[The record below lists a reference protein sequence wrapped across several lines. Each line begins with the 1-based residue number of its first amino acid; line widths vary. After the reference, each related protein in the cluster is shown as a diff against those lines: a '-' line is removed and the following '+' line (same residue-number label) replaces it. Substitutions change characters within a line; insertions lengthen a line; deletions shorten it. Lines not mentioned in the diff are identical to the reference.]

1 MPSTYT
7 LNNGIELI
15 GTGEQSGTW
24 GDTTNTNLELLDTAL
39 DGQVTITA
47 SSAGSSGSPNSLPIT
62 DGSASNGRNRLI
74 NITSGSDLGGTVF
87 YQLTPNDA
95 EKIVYIRNS
104 LNTQDLIVFQGTYNS
119 SNDYLIPNGTTA
131 VVFFNGAGS
140 GAVAAN
146 VFNNAHFDALNVESA
161 ASTTA
166 ITIDNT
172 ATDGDPILGF
182 ALSGTNTFTMGVD
195 DGDSDKFKIGT
206 TAIGTNTRLS
216 IDSSG
221 DVEIPSGSL
230 TITSANALT
239 LRNDTA
245 TDADEPKI
253 TFDNDT
259 FAGANYANI
268 RTGNG
273 GLLLKIES
281 PSTSTF
287 QNRHQLVFNGG
298 SGDDFQYNLS
308 TDNGSNYV
316 NYFKIDGGNVVFN
329 ETGADKD
336 FRVES
341 DGNTHM
347 LFVDAGADHVN
358 IGSSTDRGGL
368 LNVDGTTKGVVVRT
382 TNSAAMELIYAD
394 NGAGV
399 GPYLY
404 LNRPSSGPAA
414 SDQLGQIV
422 IQGKNSADEVI
433 DYVRLVNQL
442 QDPTNG
448 SEQGRFAI
456 NTMTSG
462 TISGRMNIIN
472 GESVFNDESVN
483 VDFRVESNNNANM
496 LFVDAG
502 SDHVS
507 IGTGEDRGGVLN
519 VESSDN
525 NYTVMLSC
533 TDDDNNAGPWLGF
546 DRRTGSAA
554 DNDTI
559 GSIAFLGRNSAA
571 EQTSYCEIRNVTT
584 DVTNGTEDGQMQ
596 FNIIS
601 GGSFRNFLHLTGSAQ
616 AVFNEDSHDIDFRVE
631 SNSNT
636 HMIFVDGGNDRVG
649 IGASSPASVLH
660 VKGSNDG
667 TFDGVSTLI
676 VEGTEDY
683 NSGDAGG
690 GINFNGR
697 YDSSNN
703 VTTLAQISGMKAST
717 ASGEYDGVIKFG
729 VRNDSEGLNIERM
742 RLTHEGYLNIG
753 RTDEMNMGANNV
765 TGINLLG
772 VNGIKVSN
780 SGGPAAHLG
789 RQGSDGEVV
798 KFASQG
804 TADVG
809 SIDCTTSGTTYTT
822 TSDLRLKTDIQPI
835 ADGTEKLMAM
845 NPVSHKWIVDPEA
858 DAVYGFI
865 AQEMQ
870 EIVPEAVS
878 GDPDGEE
885 MMSMDYGRITP
896 VLVAALQDA
905 HNKITALE
913 KRLAELEAK

>member
-47 SSAGSSGSPNSLPIT
+47 ASAGSSGSPNSLPIS
-62 DGSASNGRNRLI
+62 DGSASNGRNRLV
-74 NITSGSDLGGTVF
+74 NITSATDLGSTVF

-95 EKIVYIRNS
+95 EKIIYIRNS

-119 SNDYLIPNGTTA
+119 SNDYVVPNGTTA
-131 VVFFNGAGS
+131 VIFFNGAGS

-146 VFNNAHFDALNVESA
+146 VFNNAHFDNLNIAGDVTIGDDLSLNSDGAIINIGADNDLQITHSGSAGTITNATGDLTLDVAGDIILDADGGDFKFRDGGAGFFTISNSSLDAVLKVEQSNEDF
-161 ASTTA
+161 
-166 ITIDNT
+166 IIRGN
-172 ATDGDPILGF
+172 DG
-182 ALSGTNTFTMGVD
+182 GV
-195 DGDSDKFKIGT
+195 
-206 TAIGTNTRLS
+206 S
-216 IDSSG
+216 ID
-221 DVEIPSGSL
+221 
-230 TITSANALT
+230 ALT
-239 LRNDTA
+239 LDMSQAGRATFNEGIVLKSSTGGDFGVNINTASGDSMKLQVVDTG
-245 TDADEPKI
+245 T
-253 TFDNDT
+253 
-259 FAGANYANI
+259 AGAADGVITVSDGDLQLNAS
-268 RTGNG
+268 G
-273 GLLLKIES
+273 GVVVNES
-281 PSTSTF
+281 
-287 QNRHQLVFNGG
+287 
-298 SGDDFQYNLS
+298 
-308 TDNGSNYV
+308 
-316 NYFKIDGGNVVFN
+316 
-329 ETGADKD
+329 GADAD

-341 DGNTHM
+341 D
-347 LFVDAGADHVN
+347 
-358 IGSSTDRGGL
+358 
-368 LNVDGTTKGVVVRT
+368 
-382 TNSAAMELIYAD
+382 
-394 NGAGV
+394 
-399 GPYLY
+399 
-404 LNRPSSGPAA
+404 
-414 SDQLGQIV
+414 
-422 IQGKNSADEVI
+422 
-433 DYVRLVNQL
+433 
-442 QDPTNG
+442 
-448 SEQGRFAI
+448 
-456 NTMTSG
+456 
-462 TISGRMNIIN
+462 
-472 GESVFNDESVN
+472 
-483 VDFRVESNNNANM
+483 NNANM

-502 SDHVS
+502 ADHVS

-554 DNDTI
+554 NNDNI

-571 EQTSYCEIRNVTT
+571 EQVTYSEIRNYID
-584 DVTNGTEDGQMQ
+584 DVTDGTEDGIMQ
-596 FNIIS
+596 INVIT
-601 GGSFRNFLHLTGSAQ
+601 GGSTVEYLRMAGGFGSI
-616 AVFNEDSHDIDFRVE
+616 FNEGGADVDFRVE
-631 SNSNT
+631 SNNTTHMFYVDAGNDVIGIATGNVTNAASMFVNGKGIAIRNSINGSNNNWTKLSNT
-636 HMIFVDGGNDRVG
+636 AAGSSSNLLINTASGSIEFTHGAGMVMTQGADGYPAVFNEGSSDSDFRVESNNNSHMIFVDAGSDKVG
-649 IGASSPASVLH
+649 IGQSSPAAILH

-667 TFDGVSTLI
+667 TFDGVTTLI
-676 VEGTEDY
+676 LEGTEDY
-683 NSGDAGG
+683 NSGDAGA

-703 VTTLAQISGMKAST
+703 VTTLAQISGQKATT
-717 ASGEYDGVIKFG
+717 ASGEYDGFIRFG
-729 VRNDSEGLNIERM
+729 VRNDSEGLNLERM

-845 NPVSHKWIVDPEA
+845 NPVSHKWIADPEA
-858 DAVYGFI
+858 DAVHGFI

-870 EIVPEAVS
+870 DIVPEAVS
-878 GDPDGEE
+878 GKPDDED

-905 HNKITALE
+905 HKKIEALE
-913 KRLAELEAK
+913 ERLAELEVK